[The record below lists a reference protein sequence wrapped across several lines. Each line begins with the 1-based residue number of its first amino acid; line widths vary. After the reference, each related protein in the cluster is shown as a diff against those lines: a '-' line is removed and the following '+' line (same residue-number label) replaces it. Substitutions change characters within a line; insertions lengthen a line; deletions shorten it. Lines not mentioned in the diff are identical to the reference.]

1 MNTGKSSQSLPLV
14 NSIQFSQVDEGGL
27 NLGQFLAAIRRR
39 LLLIT
44 GITALVATAGL
55 AKALT
60 EPPIYEDRFEILTEP
75 VTGESQVISSVP
87 QTLTNKERPVKLG
100 LDETKLLVLQSPK
113 VLAPIYNQLQAVYP
127 DLSYGRFLRKL
138 NIQPLGKD
146 TNILQVSY
154 RGNTP
159 EEVQQALNLI
169 SQAYLDYSREE
180 RQTDVRQ
187 GIKFV
192 EDQLPKLRSRVEIQ
206 QTELQKLRQQ
216 NNLVDPETKAQE
228 LSAQISTLVQQ
239 RLDVKLQLD
248 QLRSRYQDLQQELAG
263 QPGSTA
269 GSLALRDNPRYQKVL
284 DQVQLIDAEIAR
296 QSTRFSGTNPI
307 IEDLNSQKQNLL
319 PILKQEQQRVV
330 REMEAQIRE
339 LQTRFVTLNQ
349 NTDSLDRQLKQ
360 LPGLSRN
367 YNNINQELKI
377 ATENLSQFLAKREA
391 LAIEEAQTQVPWQL
405 LTPPQVPQPSNASL
419 KNYLLVGTIL
429 GLLLGTAIALL
440 LDKLSNVIYT
450 PKELK
455 TISGLP
461 LLGVIPWQKD
471 LKEYAPAANMV
482 SPGEQSDHSFGFTPA
497 NAASKYN
504 VTPFFEAFRFFFTN
518 IRLLG
523 SDTVIRSLIV
533 SSSLSGDGKSTV
545 AAHLAQAAAVMG
557 QRVLLVDAD
566 LRHPSVHQRMGLMNI
581 QGLTDAISALDTDF
595 NKVIQRSP
603 LEENLFVLT
612 AGLTPPDPVR
622 LLASTKMQELMAN
635 FQNEYDLVIY
645 DTPPLLECADAY
657 QLADRTDGI
666 VLVTALGKLKRSFLE
681 QTLEE
686 LKVSGRSVLGIVA
699 NLAKPSAIGSLNYPK
714 SSISE
719 PDNLDKADLISLKP
733 SEAELKDSD
742 FHLIDKAKSR

>member
-1 MNTGKSSQSLPLV
+1 MMNTGKSSQSLPLV
-14 NSIQFSQVDEGGL
+14 NSIQFSQADEGGL

-39 LLLIT
+39 LWLIT
-44 GITALVATAGL
+44 GIAALVAAAGL

-87 QTLTNKERPVKLG
+87 ETITNREKPIKSG

-113 VLAPIYNQLQAVYP
+113 VLSPIYTELKNIYP
-127 DLSYGRFLRKL
+127 ELTYGKFLRKL

-146 TNILQVSY
+146 TNILQVTY

-159 EEVQQALNLI
+159 EEVQQALNLL

-228 LSAQISTLVQQ
+228 LSAQISALLQQ
-239 RLDVKLQLD
+239 RLDLKLQLD
-248 QLRSRYQDLQQELAG
+248 QLRSRYQDLQQELNQ

-269 GSLALRDNPRYQKVL
+269 GALALRDNPRYQKVL
-284 DQVQLIDAEIAR
+284 DQVQLIEAEIAR

-307 IEDLNSQKQNLL
+307 IEDLNAQKNNLL
-319 PILKQEQQRVV
+319 PILKQEQQRVL

-339 LQTRFVTLNQ
+339 LQTRFVTLSQ
-349 NTDSLDRQLKQ
+349 NIEVLDRQLKQ
-360 LPGLSRN
+360 LPGLTRS

-391 LAIEEAQTQVPWQL
+391 LGIEEAQTQVPWQL
-405 LTPPQVPQPSNASL
+405 LTPPQIPQPSNASL
-419 KNYLLVGTIL
+419 KNYILVGSIL

-461 LLGVIPWQKD
+461 LLGVIPAQKD

-482 SPGEQSDHSFGFTPA
+482 ASGEQSDHSFGVPQTTT
-497 NAASKYN
+497 ASKYN
-504 VTPFFEAFRFFFTN
+504 VTPFFEAFRFLFTN

-566 LRHPSVHQRMGLMNI
+566 LRHPSVHHRMGLMNI

-622 LLASTKMQELMAN
+622 LLASAKMQDLMVN

-657 QLADRTDGI
+657 QLAAHTDGI
-666 VLVTALGKLKRSFLE
+666 ILVTALGKLKRSFLE

-686 LKVSGRSVLGIVA
+686 LKVSGRTVLGIVA
-699 NLAKPSAIGSLNYPK
+699 NLAKPSAVSSLSYAK
-714 SSISE
+714 SIN
-719 PDNLDKADLISLKP
+719 PQPDKADLPQLTLP
-733 SEAELKDSD
+733 ESELTDSD
-742 FHLIDKAKSR
+742 IRLVDQAKSR